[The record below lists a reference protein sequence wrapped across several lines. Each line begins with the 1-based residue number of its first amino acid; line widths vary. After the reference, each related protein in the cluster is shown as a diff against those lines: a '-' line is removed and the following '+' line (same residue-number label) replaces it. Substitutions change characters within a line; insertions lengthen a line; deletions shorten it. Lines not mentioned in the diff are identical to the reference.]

1 MNERIRLR
9 NPQKF
14 NVGIVTPDKPYGQNI
29 APGGFTIINQDELDY
44 LMGNSKLLKNGVLQ
58 VEGEKREETLEVMGI
73 DKENNANFMSDEDI
87 KKKLQMN
94 ANQLKKWLN
103 STEAEPYVLERV
115 AEIAREMN
123 LNANKLQVL
132 QDKIPNFDFLKAE

>member
-44 LMGNSKLLKNGVLQ
+44 LMGNSKLLKNGVLK

>member
-29 APGGFTIINQDELDY
+29 AAGGFTIINQDELDY
-44 LMGNSKLLKNGVLQ
+44 LMGNSKLLQKGILQ
-58 VEGEKREETLEVMGI
+58 VEGEKREESLEAMGV
-73 DKENNANFMSDEDI
+73 DEENNANFMSDEDI

-115 AEIAREMN
+115 AEIAKGMN
-123 LNANKLQVL
+123 LSANKLQVL
-132 QDKIPNFDFLKAE
+132 QAKIPNFNFLEE